1 MAGRRKGVFNPEGGV
16 ALPPSTE
23 VIFNAAIV
31 NNDGLLANSYA
42 RRHVVTFAQAAQ
54 MLDADIAQLRAA
66 LDDRRSVSLP
76 GIGTLALGEEGN
88 MVFTPAQSPEN
99 YSARLGMAPLT
110 LRTAASR
117 QAEIPAEKQDD
128 RQPDGADAPKAPV
141 RLDKPLRSDKYY
153 YIAINKTFARVA
165 AIFILVVGV
174 ALAVILPQP
183 GNDRG
188 ADSRDCASVIPI
200 VSTSRPQPK
209 KAQRSPAAKPA
220 PKPQEFKYMLVVGT
234 FTTQQ
239 EIDRFLEKHSD
250 SSFRLELVKGRKY
263 TYAVSAASDDIA
275 ALHTQMTDSAFT
287 ARFQGAWI
295 SKN

>member
-1 MAGRRKGVFNPEGGV
+1 MAGRRKGVFNPDGGV

-31 NNDGLLANSYA
+31 NNDGLVANSYA
-42 RRHVVTFAQAAQ
+42 RRHTVSYAQATQ
-54 MLDADIAQLRAA
+54 MLDADVAQLRAA
-66 LDDRRSVSLP
+66 LVEQRQVSLP

-88 MVFTPAQSPEN
+88 MVFTPARSPED

-110 LRTAASR
+110 LRAVASR
-117 QAEIPAEKQDD
+117 VAEIQAEKQAD
-128 RQPDGADAPKAPV
+128 RKPDADAPKAPV

-153 YIAINKTFARVA
+153 YIAINKMFARVA

-183 GNDRG
+183 GSVQN

-200 VSTSRPQPK
+200 VNTTRPQPK
-209 KAQRSPAAKPA
+209 KAQAAPAAKPA

-234 FTTQQ
+234 FTMQQ
-239 EIDRFLEKHSD
+239 EIDRFLEKHAD
-250 SSFRLELVKGRKY
+250 SPIPLEVVKGRKY
-263 TYAVSAASDDIA
+263 IYAVAGASDDIT
-275 ALHTQMTDSAFT
+275 ALHTRMTDSAFN

>member
-1 MAGRRKGVFNPEGGV
+1 MAGRRKGVFNPDGGV

-42 RRHVVTFAQAAQ
+42 RRHAVSFAQATQ
-54 MLDADIAQLRAA
+54 MLDADVAQLRDV
-66 LDDRRSVSLP
+66 LDCQRCVSLP
-76 GIGTLALGEEGN
+76 GIGTLKLGEEGN
-88 MVFTPAQSPEN
+88 MVFTPAQSPED
-99 YSARLGMAPLT
+99 YSARLGMVPLT
-110 LRTAASR
+110 LRTSASR
-117 QAEIPAEKQDD
+117 QAEKQGA
-128 RQPDGADAPKAPV
+128 RQPDADAPKAPV

-174 ALAVILPQP
+174 ALGVILPQP
-183 GNDRG
+183 GRDQN

-200 VSTSRPQPK
+200 VSTTRPQPK
-209 KAQRSPAAKPA
+209 KEQPAPAAKPA

-250 SSFRLELVKGRKY
+250 SAFPLEIVKGRKF
-263 TYAVSAASDDIA
+263 TYAVAAASDDIA
-275 ALHTQMTDSAFT
+275 SLHTQMTDSAFN
-287 ARFQGAWI
+287 ACFQSAWI

>member
-1 MAGRRKGVFNPEGGV
+1 MAGRRKGVFNPDGGV

-31 NNDGLLANSYA
+31 NNDGLVANSYA
-42 RRHVVTFAQAAQ
+42 RRHTVSFAQATQ
-54 MLDADIAQLRAA
+54 MLDADVAQLRDV
-66 LDDRRSVSLP
+66 LDRQRCVSLP
-76 GIGTLALGEEGN
+76 GIGTLKLGEEGN
-88 MVFTPAQSPEN
+88 MVFTPAQSPED

-117 QAEIPAEKQDD
+117 MAEKQADP
-128 RQPDGADAPKAPV
+128 QPDAGADAPKAPV

-174 ALAVILPQP
+174 ALGVILPQP
-183 GNDRG
+183 GSDQN
-188 ADSRDCASVIPI
+188 AASRDCASVIPI
-200 VSTSRPQPK
+200 VSTTRPQPK
-209 KAQRSPAAKPA
+209 KEQPAPVAKPA
-220 PKPQEFKYMLVVGT
+220 PKPQDFKYMLVVGT

-250 SSFRLELVKGRKY
+250 SPVPVEIVKGRKY
-263 TYAVSAASDDIA
+263 TYAVAAASDDIA
-275 ALHTQMTDSAFT
+275 SLHTQMTDSTFN